1 MKRFLI
7 AILFA
12 GIALAQLPSGS
23 TTPTSTGPGTGNV
36 LGPATATAG
45 DLPTLDVTGKTL
57 ADSGISVTAA
67 AARAALVNATAA
79 AGAAQFGTTVNV
91 LAYQTAEIPAYVFV
105 TASFTTS
112 GVGTALE
119 AITGLT
125 WTMPGTT
132 ALNIPFHCAL
142 VYHQNAAAVAVAFGF
157 QNATTGA
164 TNLLTSGRINTSA
177 TAATSANVANT
188 TATTATSVV
197 SATPSAITTNWNA
210 TLDGLIE
217 QPSGTASVFTIR
229 VSTATA
235 ADTVTVLRGS
245 YCRVG

>member
-1 MKRFLI
+1 MKSLLI
-7 AILFA
+7 AILSG
-12 GIALAQLPSGS
+12 GIAFAQLPSG
-23 TTPTSTGPGTGNV
+23 TAIAPTPITPAAARTAYGN
-36 LGPATATAG
+36 ATATDG
-45 DLPTLDVTGKTL
+45 V
-57 ADSGISVTAA
+57 
-67 AARAALVNATAA
+67 AA
-79 AGAAQFGTTVNV
+79 AGTTVDV

-119 AITGLT
+119 AVTGLT
-125 WTMPGTT
+125 WTMPGST

-142 VYHQNAAAVAVAFGF
+142 VYHQNVANAAVAFGF
-157 QNATTGA
+157 QNTTTGS
-164 TNLLTSGRINTSA
+164 TNLIASGTINTSA
-177 TAATSANVANT
+177 TVFAAANVANT

-197 SATPSAITTNWNA
+197 SGTPSAITTNWNA
-210 TLDGLIE
+210 VLDGFIE

-245 YCRVG
+245 FCRIG